1 MRGLRVLLL
10 GQGRLELDG
19 QPLTR
24 LMAVKHQALVFYLAA
39 TDQPAPRGQ
48 LATLLWGDAEESAA
62 RGNLRVALTRLRRW
76 LPGVLEIDDRQ
87 VAFAAGASVSVD
99 WRDLTQALKPDAPPA
114 AREAAAS
121 AWRGPLLDGLDVA
134 GIDEFERWLAQVRQR
149 AQRDALDLRRLLLQ
163 SHEDAGA
170 LDAAVG
176 HARGLLEIDETDEPA
191 HMALMRLLA
200 ARGQRTAALAQYDAC
215 RTALAERLG
224 ARPSAA
230 CYALYTHIHAEP
242 PAAPSPDSSLPAAPA
257 NSPADSPADSPAPP
271 AVAVVGQMGTAFTA
285 FATVPALLAL
295 PALRALTPVAPLE
308 PLEPPEPLASLTPT
322 VQATL
327 IGRERELALVNERLR
342 DPECRWLTITGPG
355 GVGKTRLAT
364 VAATQLAPRL
374 RHGVLWFSGRD
385 AGGALRDGETLAQ
398 QVLDHL
404 GTDRHA
410 PGALLLVLDNLETVT
425 GVRAL
430 AQLLATRVPGAVV
443 LATSRSRVGGARE
456 WLMEVTGL
464 SLERANGG
472 ALASS
477 PAAQM
482 FAASARRLVP
492 GFNADDEAASVER
505 ICAQVGG
512 LPLAL
517 EMAAHGVHQMG
528 AAAVA
533 DRLERDGVLSD
544 PDRDP
549 TDRHHRMEWVLED
562 SWALLDA
569 PTRAAALR
577 LAWLPDEMDDELLRA
592 VDVNEAAVGA
602 LRDHSW
608 LQRRATARVAMHPL
622 QQDFLRRRPGA
633 EPLADAVR
641 AAVARYLVGVMPQ
654 VLPFGDLTPAD
665 AVRADRLAAT
675 AACAAPV
682 ITDATAH
689 CLATFSQAELA
700 SWIDRVVALLLHAHR
715 QAEAAQVLMQ
725 VLTQNLACADVAPW
739 LSTGWRLRRAELLS
753 AECNATAALTGYSQ
767 GFKHFGLGDVTTGRA
782 DWASLPRALARL
794 WAQRDWP
801 PVGDSR
807 QGFEQLLIRSLFACA
822 VYLTFIPDP
831 MTAARLSVM
840 ADALVR
846 RLGRHAELRHLS
858 AAWGWQTFG
867 QASLARRQ
875 QRRAQRAHRAHCAPG
890 SHPLAHLDPRLDAF
904 TKEGHAALS
913 VALGQWSALPAE
925 LDAAADDWMA
935 LRNLRHEV
943 GLRSLGAKLALY
955 QGRLVDAFDRFTHI
969 SELSLRRTNEA
980 RSAWGPM
987 GQAEAGLYLGQL
999 DDDALQRLFE
1009 RTSNVMTEM
1018 EDVDAAYSLHRQA
1031 LAARLSWRRG
1041 DVHAARE
1048 AVLAGCAAAA
1058 RLRHCGFWAHEA
1070 YAGLGDTLLA
1080 LRRHERKGGGTLPP
1094 LNQAWAQLQPALGAH
1109 VARFPPARAL
1119 QARLCGEW
1127 ARDEG
1132 QLAQAETALLRA
1144 IALAENQGMRV
1155 ELARACEVLSE
1166 LPSHAQ
1172 LKARA
1177 QRLWREMRAGQSEIP
1192 GATRREG

>member
-39 TDQPAPRGQ
+39 IDQPAPRGQ
-48 LATLLWGDAEESAA
+48 LATLLWGDTEESAA

-99 WRDLTQALKPDAPPA
+99 WRELAQALKPDAPPA
-114 AREAAAS
+114 AREAAACV
-121 AWRGPLLDGLDVA
+121 WRGPLLDGLNVA
-134 GIDEFERWLAQVRQR
+134 GIDEFERWLGQTRQR

-200 ARGQRTAALAQYDAC
+200 ARGQRTAALAQYEAC
-215 RTALAERLG
+215 RAALAERLG

-230 CYALYTHIHAEP
+230 CYALYTHIHADP
-242 PAAPSPDSSLPAAPA
+242 QAAVSAATPAVT
-257 NSPADSPADSPAPP
+257 PP
-271 AVAVVGQMGTAFTA
+271 AVTPPATPSPVDSPRLPAVGQT
-285 FATVPALLAL
+285 
-295 PALRALTPVAPLE
+295 VAPLE
-308 PLEPPEPLASLTPT
+308 RSAPLTPT
-322 VQATL
+322 TRAAL

-355 GVGKTRLAT
+355 GVGKTRLAM
-364 VAATQLAPRL
+364 VAATQLAPHQ

-398 QVLDHL
+398 QVLDHV
-404 GTDRHA
+404 GTDRHE
-410 PGALLLVLDNLETVT
+410 PGALLLVLDNLETVV

-430 AQLLATRVPGAVV
+430 AHLLATRVPGAVV

-456 WLMEVTGL
+456 WLIEVTGL

-482 FAASARRLVP
+482 FAASTRRLVP
-492 GFNADDEAASVER
+492 GFNAEDEAASVER

-517 EMAAHGVHQMG
+517 EMAAHRVHQVG

-549 TDRHHRMEWVLED
+549 DDRHHRMEWVLED

-577 LAWLPDEMDDELLRA
+577 LAWLPDEIDDALMRA
-592 VDVNEAAVGA
+592 VNLNEAAMGA

-608 LQRRATARVAMHPL
+608 LQRRGAARVAMHPL

-633 EPLADAVR
+633 EPLADEVR
-641 AAVARYLVGVMPQ
+641 AAVVRYLAEAMPL

-665 AVRADRLAAT
+665 AERADRLAAT
-675 AACAAPV
+675 AACAAAV
-682 ITDATAH
+682 IADTTAH
-689 CLATFSQAELA
+689 CLANASQAELA
-700 SWIDRVVALLLHAHR
+700 SWIDRVVALLLHSHR
-715 QAEAAQVLMQ
+715 QAEAAQVLAQ
-725 VLTQNLACADVAPW
+725 VLTQNLACGDVPPW

-753 AECNATAALTGYSQ
+753 AEGNATAALSEYTQ
-767 GFKHFGLGDVTTGRA
+767 GFSHFGLGDVSTGRA
-782 DWASLPRALARL
+782 DWASLPRTLARL
-794 WAQRDWP
+794 LAQRDWP
-801 PVGDSR
+801 PLGALR
-807 QGFEQLLIRSLFACA
+807 QGFEQLLIRSLYISAT
-822 VYLTFIPDP
+822 YLTFTPDP
-831 MTAARLSVM
+831 MPGVRLSVM
-840 ADALVR
+840 ADALTR
-846 RLGRHAELRHLS
+846 RLGRHADVRHLV
-858 AAWGWQTFG
+858 AGWGWMTFG
-867 QASLARRQ
+867 HASLARWQ
-875 QRRAQRAHRAHCAPG
+875 QRRAHPTPAP
-890 SHPLAHLDPRLDAF
+890 HTQTHFDARLDPRLEAF
-904 TKEGHAALS
+904 TREGHTALS
-913 VALGQWSALPAE
+913 VALGQWSDAPAE
-925 LDAAADDWMA
+925 LDAAADHWLA

-955 QGRLVDAFDRFTHI
+955 QGRLVDAFDRFAAL
-969 SELSLRRTNEA
+969 SELSLRRTNESW
-980 RSAWGPM
+980 SAWGPV
-987 GQAEAGLYLGQL
+987 GQAEAGLYLGRL
-999 DDDALQRLFE
+999 DNAALQRLFE
-1009 RTSNVMTEM
+1009 RASSVMTEM
-1018 EDVDAAYSLHRQA
+1018 EDVDAAYTLRRQA
-1031 LAARLSWRRG
+1031 LAARLAWRRG
-1041 DVHAARE
+1041 DVHAARD

-1058 RLRHCGFWAHEA
+1058 RLRHCGFWAHEG

-1080 LRRHERKGGGTLPP
+1080 LRRHECKSGGALPL
-1094 LNQAWAQLQPALGAH
+1094 LNQAWALLQPALSDH
-1109 VARFPPARAL
+1109 VDRFPPARAL
-1119 QARLCGEW
+1119 QARLHGEW

-1132 QLAQAETALLRA
+1132 RTNHAEAVLRRA
-1144 IALAENQGMRV
+1144 IALAEQQGMRV
-1155 ELARACEVLSE
+1155 ELVRACEVLSE
-1166 LPSHAQ
+1166 LRHDAA

-1177 QRLWREMRAGQSEIP
+1177 ERLWGEMRAGAVALA
-1192 GATRREG
+1192 GAVVADAAVPEA